1 MNRNEIQIEL
11 SIQIFLFRDHQVQLV
26 DCGSV
31 KIHSSEVFTTA
42 SNLGQ
47 KNDADG
53 KKGVSVENQSAVQI
67 LIPNEHRSPSIA
79 IMYPCQLGSIPFKLT
94 AFVAD

>member
-1 MNRNEIQIEL
+1 M
-11 SIQIFLFRDHQVQLV
+11 V

-42 SNLGQ
+42 SNLEQ
-47 KNDADG
+47 KNNADG
-53 KKGVSVENQSAVQI
+53 KKGLSVKNQSAVQI
-67 LIPNEHRSPSIA
+67 LILNEHRSPSIA
-79 IMYPCQLGSIPFKLT
+79 IMAVYPCQLGSIPFKLT

>member
-1 MNRNEIQIEL
+1 MV
-11 SIQIFLFRDHQVQLV
+11 H
-26 DCGSV
+26 CGSV

-53 KKGVSVENQSAVQI
+53 KKGLSVENQSTVQI

-79 IMYPCQLGSIPFKLT
+79 IMAGSMSVGFDPVQVDCFCGRLMLGLDGWG
-94 AFVAD
+94 AVC